1 MKYFEGHPHPTLH
14 PCRLCVTVT
23 ILASALIWEKE
34 VRIDK
39 QKYQNFDI
47 LFWIDNEI
55 YFWCF
60 TVYNWPNKVSIVW
73 MFDHAVFRIL
83 GLFVENRLRYL
94 HSFWDWHH

>member
-14 PCRLCVTVT
+14 PCCLCVTVT

-47 LFWIDNEI
+47 LF
-55 YFWCF
+55 CF
-60 TVYNWPNKVSIVW
+60 DK
-73 MFDHAVFRIL
+73 
-83 GLFVENRLRYL
+83 
-94 HSFWDWHH
+94 